1 MFFGMLEGVIT
12 FFLAESG
19 KKEQAE
25 RFQGLAV
32 RGRPW
37 DGTFANAALSY
48 KRKNNYLNI
57 L

>member
-1 MFFGMLEGVIT
+1 MSFGMLEGVIT
-12 FFLAESG
+12 FFLTDSG

-25 RFQGLAV
+25 RFQGLAI

-37 DGTFANAALSY
+37 DGTCESGSILQEE
-48 KRKNNYLNI
+48 NNYLNI